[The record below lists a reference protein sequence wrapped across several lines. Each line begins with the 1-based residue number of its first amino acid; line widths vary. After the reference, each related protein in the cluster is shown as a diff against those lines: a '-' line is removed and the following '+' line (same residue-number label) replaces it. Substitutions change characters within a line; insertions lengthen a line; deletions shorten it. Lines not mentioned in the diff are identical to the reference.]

1 MQVTQNLN
9 GQQTCPVLDLQDI
22 ILDLFHQNLMARLEA
37 LAFDAQELLEAN
49 AQPAEDL
56 APQKKLAAQLRLMS
70 THIHHLSNDVEV
82 WQYLQQ
88 NK

>member
-1 MQVTQNLN
+1 MQVNQNLN
-9 GQQTCPVLDLQDI
+9 GQQTCPALDLQDV
-22 ILDLFHQNLMARLEA
+22 ILDLFQQNLMARLEV
-37 LAFDAQELLEAN
+37 LIFDAQELLETR

-56 APQKKLAAQLRLMS
+56 ATPKKLADQLRLMS
-70 THIHHLSNDVEV
+70 THIHHLSNNVEV